1 MNARERVLLEYSYV
15 QDGTTV
21 AGELCPSCGGGQ
33 SGERTLSVTRNGS
46 QLLWHCHRA
55 SCGFKG
61 SSGSRSVTLGSTSHA
76 EPVSVRGVVGRDL
89 QRTAISIP
97 DSAREYLSSELHITN
112 RHITKWNL
120 GWDEQSSRLIQPVMD
135 YHGNNLGCAL
145 RALDGRQPKSLT
157 HTEQGAIAWHVN
169 PTTSG
174 LIIVEDIF
182 SAIRAADYLSSVAL
196 LSTHLN
202 DDRIEAIKH
211 SGLSPVYLALDGDVY
226 PQVIRYC
233 QRFRNQIRM
242 VPVKLSKD
250 LKNHTPEELEEFMNE
265 AICSA

>member
-1 MNARERVLLEYSYV
+1 MNVRDRLLLEYSNMP
-15 QDGTTV
+15 DGTTK
-21 AGELCPSCGGGQ
+21 AGELCPVCKGGRT
-33 SGERTLSVTRNGS
+33 GERTLSVTRNGAN
-46 QLLWHCHRA
+46 LLWRCHRA
-55 SCGFKG
+55 SCEFKG
-61 SSGSRSVTLGSTSHA
+61 ARGAKASTVGST
-76 EPVSVRGVVGRDL
+76 ETPEIRGVIGREY
-89 QRTAISIP
+89 QRGAVQLP
-97 DSAREYLSSELHITN
+97 DSVSEYLATQLYITD

-120 GWDEQSSRLIQPVMD
+120 GWDEHSSRLIQPVLD
-135 YHGNNLGCAL
+135 QYGNNLGCAL

-169 PTTSG
+169 PTTPG

-182 SAIRAADYLSSVAL
+182 SAIRASDYLSSVAL

-202 DDRIEAIKH
+202 DERIEAIRQ

-242 VPVKLSKD
+242 IPVKLSKD
-250 LKNHTPEELEEFMNE
+250 LKNHTPQELEEFFH
-265 AICSA
+265 AL